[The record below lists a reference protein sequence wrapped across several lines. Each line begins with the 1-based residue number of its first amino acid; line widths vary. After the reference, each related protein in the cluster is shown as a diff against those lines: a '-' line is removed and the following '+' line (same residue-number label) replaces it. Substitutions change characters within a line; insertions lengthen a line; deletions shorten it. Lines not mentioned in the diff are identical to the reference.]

1 MLYVKRNTSG
11 EIVAI
16 SREPRSD
23 FESVSDAGS
32 SEVEAFLTSIAGSEF
47 QASDLGFIRALDD
60 IIDLLISKNVIL
72 FTELPSV
79 VQEKYTERAELRERR
94 REALHLLEDGEIF

>member
-1 MLYVKRNTSG
+1 MLYVKRNANG

-16 SREPRSD
+16 SREPGSE
-23 FESVSDAGS
+23 FESVNDTGS
-32 SEVEAFLTSIAGSEF
+32 SELETFITSIAGSEF

-94 REALHLLEDGEIF
+94 RDALHLLEDGEIF

>member
-1 MLYVKRNTSG
+1 M
-11 EIVAI
+11 
-16 SREPRSD
+16 
-23 FESVSDAGS
+23 
-32 SEVEAFLTSIAGSEF
+32 
-47 QASDLGFIRALDD
+47 GFIRALDD